1 MPTQINRD
9 EVEHLIEE
17 VNEAYRQMQERY
29 DARVASPLIA
39 ADEGPIKLE
48 IDEYEA
54 LRTCDTPAGT
64 ESLGHLHEL
73 FRLGRAVGI
82 RVSATVEVWPTSKE
96 LQ

>member
-17 VNEAYRQMQERY
+17 INEAYRQMQERY
-29 DARVASPLIA
+29 DARVATTVVA
-39 ADEGPIKLE
+39 GDEGPIELE
-48 IDEYEA
+48 IYEYEA
-54 LRTCDTPAGT
+54 LRTYDTPAGS
-64 ESLGHLHEL
+64 ESLEHLHEL

-96 LQ
+96 VQ